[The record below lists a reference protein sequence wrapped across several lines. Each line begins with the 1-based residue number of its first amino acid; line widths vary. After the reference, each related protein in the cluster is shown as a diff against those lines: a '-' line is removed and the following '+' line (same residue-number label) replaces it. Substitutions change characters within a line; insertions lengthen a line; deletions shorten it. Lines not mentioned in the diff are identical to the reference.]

1 MAMHNAV
8 ASDLRTLLGKRLASP
23 MRERIDSRAKID
35 ERQFALPAKSG
46 ARYSMG
52 CRAAK

>member
-8 ASDLRTLLGKRLASP
+8 ASDLRSLLGKRLASP
-23 MRERIDSRAKID
+23 MREHIDSRAEID
-35 ERQFALPAKSG
+35 ERQFALPAKSS
-46 ARYSMG
+46 ARYFMR